1 MTHSDHKLNR
11 VLPCVTVHFDPQ
23 PYGGFPRFIITHLES
38 IRASRRSL
46 VSWSCR
52 RAANPQGRPRQ
63 GFPER
68 IEWHPWKVDVLNGA
82 PHPKRHKEIQESR
95 NHWLISPHLIWL
107 IDVDRLKKR
116 PSLVGATSLQEPQK
130 NKT

>member
-1 MTHSDHKLNR
+1 MSPFILTA
-11 VLPCVTVHFDPQ
+11 VW
-23 PYGGFPRFIITHLES
+23 GFPPVHDITHLES
-38 IRASRRSL
+38 IRASRQSL

-52 RAANPQGRPRQ
+52 RVANPQGRPRQ

-68 IEWHPWKVDVLNGA
+68 IEWHPWKVDVVNGA
-82 PHPKRHKEIQESR
+82 PHPKSSKETQRKSRIQKP
-95 NHWLISPHLIWL
+95 LADFTPFDWL